1 MREAVAEEFADA
13 DSRRTSSH
21 QCAWTLCRL

>member
-13 DSRRTSSH
+13 DSRRTSSSPM
-21 QCAWTLCRL
+21 RLDSMSP